1 MPTSAGGHDACR
13 DKEFGEGRSHHDP
26 KQSKSVILSFIEL
39 ETRGEPNDP
48 HRSEWRSQDLYRYPY
63 PYPYPVAR
71 RISQHAPDP
80 VEVLRQRSASRGLC
94 KVLHG

>member
-1 MPTSAGGHDACR
+1 MATTRVPRKGVWGG
-13 DKEFGEGRSHHDP
+13 KEPPRLG

-48 HRSEWRSQDLYRYPY
+48 HRSEWRSQDVYRYPY